1 MRGLHESGSSF
12 LISAGLF
19 TGLSSLSGNLLTLY
33 KTKQDGSYRDQQQLL
48 HQLRE
53 IEAGGAQQ
61 RALQVEHRASQSRV
75 HEAAISNSY
84 EIERDWRQARIGI
97 EVKAVQEKMDRELE
111 ESPFSCAHNDF
122 YTLVR
127 DATRG
132 GEVPALLVAPFVRD
146 NLSGQ
151 ENADG
156 PHSFR
161 VAIRR
166 KWLQSSWSSDLVSL
180 DGAIRRPLTN
190 TDVDIFHI
198 QKALRELPV
207 ILVCGEVQSNSRVW
221 PALCAWNIVDSPELR
236 SVQVNF
242 PPVSLPMES
251 CQGSPDSNSTLAF
264 EDELGGS
271 IAITAGLIAEWFH
284 LVKYGRTP
292 RLHNL
297 IPAALDSERR
307 VIAVGLAASF
317 EVALERNRVDAVS
330 ARVGQASVY
339 MDVDLRDQ
347 AIYAA
352 SQALAAT
359 ESGTVHVAVQTIRRL
374 AEILNIL
381 GLPDEAN
388 RARMALESAA
398 RRSILR
404 NFGWRN

>member
-1 MRGLHESGSSF
+1 
-12 LISAGLF
+12 
-19 TGLSSLSGNLLTLY
+19 
-33 KTKQDGSYRDQQQLL
+33 
-48 HQLRE
+48 
-53 IEAGGAQQ
+53 
-61 RALQVEHRASQSRV
+61 V

-97 EVKAVQEKMDRELE
+97 EVKAIQDKMDRELE
-111 ESPFSCAHNDF
+111 ESPFSYSSDDF
-122 YTLVR
+122 YALVR

-166 KWLQSSWSSDLVSL
+166 QWLQSPWSSDLVSL
-180 DGAIRRPLTN
+180 DGALKRPLIS

-198 QKALRELPV
+198 QRALRDLPV
-207 ILVCGEVQSNSRVW
+207 ILVYGEVQSNSRVW

-242 PPVSLPMES
+242 PPVSLPGAS
-251 CQGSPDSNSTLAF
+251 HQDPPDSNSILAF

-271 IAITAGLIAEWFH
+271 TAITAGLIAEWFH
-284 LVKYGRTP
+284 LVKYGRIP
-292 RLHNL
+292 RLHTL
-297 IPAALDSERR
+297 IPAALNSERR
-307 VIAVGLAASF
+307 VIAAGLAASF
-317 EVALERNRVDAVS
+317 EVALERNRVDVVS

-339 MDVDLRDQ
+339 LDVGLRAQ
-347 AIYAA
+347 AISAA
-352 SQALAAT
+352 SQALTAT
-359 ESGTVHVAVQTIRRL
+359 ESSTVRVAPQSIRRL
-374 AEILNIL
+374 AEILGTL

-388 RARMALESAA
+388 RARLALEAAA
-398 RRSILR
+398 RRAILR
-404 NFGWRN
+404 NFGWGS

>member
-1 MRGLHESGSSF
+1 MGGSS
-12 LISAGLF
+12 LVSSGLF

-33 KTKQDGSYRDQQQLL
+33 KIKQDGSFRDQQELL

-53 IEAGGAQQ
+53 LEAGNAQQ
-61 RALQVEHRASQSRV
+61 RVLRNESQASRNRV

-84 EIERDWRQARIGI
+84 EVERDWRQAQIGI
-97 EVKAVQEKMDRELE
+97 EVKAIQEKMDRELE
-111 ESPFSCAHNDF
+111 ESPFSYASNDF
-122 YTLVR
+122 YALVH

-166 KWLQSSWSSDLVSL
+166 KWLQSPWSSDLVSL
-180 DGAIRRPLTN
+180 DGALKRPLTS

-198 QKALRELPV
+198 QKALRDLPV
-207 ILVCGEVQSNSRVW
+207 ILVYGEVQSSSRVW

-242 PPVSLPMES
+242 PPVSLPGAN
-251 CQGSPDSNSTLAF
+251 QQIPPDSNSVLAF

-271 IAITAGLIAEWFH
+271 TAITAGLIAEWFH
-284 LVKYGRTP
+284 LVKHGRMP
-292 RLHNL
+292 RLHTL
-297 IPAALDSERR
+297 IPVALESERR
-307 VIAVGLAASF
+307 VIAAGLAASF
-317 EVALERNRVDAVS
+317 EIALERNRVDAVS

-339 MDVDLRDQ
+339 LDVGLRDQ
-347 AIYAA
+347 AISAA
-352 SQALAAT
+352 FQALATT
-359 ESGTVHVAVQTIRRL
+359 ESGTVHVATRSIRRL
-374 AEILNIL
+374 AEILDTL
-381 GLPDEAN
+381 GLPDEAG
-388 RARMALESAA
+388 RARLALESAA
-398 RRSILR
+398 RRAILR
-404 NFGWRN
+404 NFGWGNR